1 VKALYGW
8 LDTFNADVVTS
19 RTEAEKRVAGGN
31 CLIPLYKGA
40 GITRGRQ
47 GKFAMCHELYDALR
61 TVIGGL
67 PEPVN
72 VTRTVITLD
81 ARDAVPT
88 VEVTSTPFLCDGFAV
103 REGAPAVKVFEVVE
117 RGCRYVEVGKQ
128 WQYLEHHEVGNGVS
142 AGVAVWRNE
151 MIEGR
156 VPLDERPVFA
166 REIEDTD
173 RDLAVK

>member
-8 LDTFNADVVTS
+8 LDTFNSDVVTS
-19 RTEAEKRVAGGN
+19 RAEAEKRVAGGN

-47 GKFAMCHELYDALR
+47 GRVALAGEVYDALR

-67 PEPVN
+67 PAPSTV
-72 VTRTVITLD
+72 VRTVITID
-81 ARDAVPT
+81 ARDHVPT
-88 VEVTSTPFLCDGFAV
+88 VEVTSAPLLCDGFTV

-142 AGVAVWRNE
+142 AEVAVWRNE

-156 VPLDERPVFA
+156 VPLDERPVYA

-173 RDLAVK
+173 REVAVK